1 MTLQTRATLWSFA
14 LHLLVGLSVVGAGSW
29 TPPDPPEPAVI
40 DLDIAVLPPPV
51 ELGSPA
57 PPLGPPPGPP
67 AAPSPSGVS
76 AVQAT
81 RKAPPR
87 REPAEARVEKPDPHP
102 DPQPSLPMPISEEVV
117 DKEEVERP
125 AEEEILEP
133 SDLGA
138 PVEPAPPAAS
148 EPAGFDT
155 DAAGETGSGEGG
167 PDGVA
172 GGVPGGLAGGV
183 PGGVPGGVLGGLP
196 GGVPGGVPDGV
207 PGGIQGGTGK
217 GDDTGRFSALVWSKI
232 KRARFYPRPARMQ
245 GWEGVVG
252 IRFLIL
258 PDGKADQ
265 ITVINPSPHDTL
277 NEAAKETIARAAPF
291 RPRPKELKGQVF
303 VMQIAIAFK
312 LE

>member
-14 LHLLVGLSVVGAGSW
+14 LHLLIGLSLVGAGSW
-29 TPPDPPEPAVI
+29 TPPDLPEPTVI

-67 AAPSPSGVS
+67 AAPPPSGVS

-87 REPAEARVEKPDPHP
+87 REPAEVRVEKSDP
-102 DPQPSLPMPISEEVV
+102 DPQPSLPMPVSEEVV
-117 DKEEVERP
+117 DNEDVERP

-138 PVEPAPPAAS
+138 PVEPALPATNK
-148 EPAGFDT
+148 PAGSE
-155 DAAGETGSGEGG
+155 AVAVAETGSGEGG
-167 PDGVA
+167 PGGVS
-172 GGVPGGLAGGV
+172 GRVPGGLAGGV

-196 GGVPGGVPDGV
+196 GGVPGGVSGGV
-207 PGGIQGGTGK
+207 PGGIPGGTGK
-217 GDDTGRFSALVWSKI
+217 GDDMGRFSALVWSKI
-232 KRARFYPRPARMQ
+232 ERARFYPRSARRQ
-245 GWEGVVG
+245 EREGVVG

-258 PDGKADQ
+258 PDGKVGE
-265 ITVINPSPHDTL
+265 ITLIQPSPYDML
-277 NEAAKETIARAAPF
+277 NEAAKETIERAAPF